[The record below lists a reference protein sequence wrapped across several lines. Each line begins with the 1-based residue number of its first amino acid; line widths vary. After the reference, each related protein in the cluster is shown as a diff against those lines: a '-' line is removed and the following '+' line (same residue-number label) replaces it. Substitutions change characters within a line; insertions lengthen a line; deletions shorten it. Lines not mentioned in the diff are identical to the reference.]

1 MINARSYFSAT
12 SLNKLYGL
20 RLVLHLGIS
29 VKRIYL
35 SHFLPAFNSYSNSC
49 PCSTV
54 ASLLHSILRFRII
67 NLIPISFALSLYLRD
82 RLTLRRLTLLRNP
95 WAYGVRVSHP
105 HYRYSCQ
112 HGLLCPLQHISQY
125 TFCANTMLSYHSHIY
140 ASPQLRQDTS
150 VPIIFGALPL
160 DQ

>member
-12 SLNKLYGL
+12 YLNKLYGIH
-20 RLVLHLGIS
+20 LVLQLGIL
-29 VKRIYL
+29 VKRICL
-35 SHFLPAFNSYSNSC
+35 SHFLPTFNSYSNSC

-82 RLTLRRLTLLRNP
+82 RLTLRRLSLLRNP

-112 HGLLCPLQHISQY
+112 HGLLYPLQHTSQY
-125 TFCANTMLSYHSHIY
+125 TFYANTMLSYHSQSY
-140 ASPQLRQDTS
+140 CKSAASAKCL
-150 VPIIFGALPL
+150 
-160 DQ
+160 